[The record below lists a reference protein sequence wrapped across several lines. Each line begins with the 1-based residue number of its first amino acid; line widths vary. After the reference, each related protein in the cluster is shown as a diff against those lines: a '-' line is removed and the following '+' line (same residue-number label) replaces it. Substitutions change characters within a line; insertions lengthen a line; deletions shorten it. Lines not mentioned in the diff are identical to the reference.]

1 MTVQVTATAPAIFT
15 LNQQGTGPGAI
26 LHGQTYQVV
35 SESSPAAAGEIISIY
50 CTGLGAVNP
59 PAQTGGVPPDPPPQ
73 VVDRVQVSIGGLP
86 AAVVYAGVAPGYAG
100 LYQINAQIP
109 IGTPSGPQPLQIIQ
123 KGAASNTVTVTVQ

>member
-35 SESSPAAAGEIISIY
+35 SGSSPAAAGEIISIY

-73 VVDRVQVSIGGLP
+73 VVDKVQASIGGLP
-86 AAVVYAGVAPGYAG
+86 APVLYAGVAPGYAG

-123 KGAASNTVTVTVQ
+123 NGAASNTVTVTVQ